1 MDADTKAWFNTQKQY
16 FELYKQKI
24 TPSSGCYIAT
34 MAYGDYN
41 HPQVILL
48 RNFRDNSLAKSFWG
62 KEFIRFYYW
71 LSPKIVERCKNN
83 SFIVQTSKKIL
94 DNLIKFI

>member
-1 MDADTKAWFNTQKQY
+1 MDAETRTWFNTQKQY

-41 HPQVILL
+41 HPQVVHL
-48 RNFRDNSLAKSFWG
+48 RNFRDNRLANYYIG
-62 KEFIRFYYW
+62 REFIR
-71 LSPKIVERCKNN
+71 L
-83 SFIVQTSKKIL
+83 
-94 DNLIKFI
+94 